1 MKIRCSSLLFILVAL
16 LITVGCAHNK
26 TIEGFNAIEWFEM
39 GRQASIDNRL
49 DKALDAFNKAIELD
63 PKVAKAYV
71 NRGGAY
77 VKLGNY
83 KQAIADY
90 DKAIE
95 LTAEFALAYYN
106 RGLAYSAF
114 GNHNQ
119 AIADWKIAA
128 RLGLKE
134 AQDYLKQQGIA
145 W

>member
-1 MKIRCSSLLFILVAL
+1 VS
-16 LITVGCAHNK
+16 
-26 TIEGFNAIEWFEM
+26 
-39 GRQASIDNRL
+39 
-49 DKALDAFNKAIELD
+49 
-63 PKVAKAYV
+63 
-71 NRGGAY
+71 RGGVY
-77 VKLGNY
+77 VKLGNH

-90 DKAIE
+90 NKAIK
-95 LTAEFALAYYN
+95 LNAEFPLAYYN

-119 AIADWKIAA
+119 AITDLKIAA

>member
-26 TIEGFNAIEWFEM
+26 TIEGFNAIEWFEI
-39 GRQASIDNRL
+39 GRQASIDNHL
-49 DKALDAFNKAIELD
+49 DKALNAFNKAIELD

-71 NRGGAY
+71 NRGRVY
-77 VKLGNY
+77 YYLGNH
-83 KQAIADY
+83 K
-90 DKAIE
+90 
-95 LTAEFALAYYN
+95 
-106 RGLAYSAF
+106 
-114 GNHNQ
+114 Q

-145 W
+145 L

>member
-1 MKIRCSSLLFILVAL
+1 M
-16 LITVGCAHNK
+16 
-26 TIEGFNAIEWFEM
+26 
-39 GRQASIDNRL
+39 
-49 DKALDAFNKAIELD
+49 
-63 PKVAKAYV
+63 

-77 VKLGNY
+77 VKLDNHN
-83 KQAIADY
+83 QAIADY

-95 LTAEFALAYYN
+95 LNAEFALAYYN

-134 AQDYLKQQGIA
+134 AQDYLKQQGIV